1 MVMKFFYIGLL
12 TSVASLFSFSSALA
26 QAPQNDDICS
36 AIALPL
42 SADQNCSSA
51 LRGTTI
57 NATTTTGYGYTNP
70 VECGTNIQ
78 PKDVWYKVTTTAS
91 GAGSTILHFKLS
103 AAGSTPMVSGNM
115 TLFRA
120 ANGSCPSMTMGL
132 VSGVCINSGAAG
144 FTTIT
149 MTAHF
154 LTPNTTYY
162 LRVNTVRDTDTDGT
176 FDVCAYLP
184 INTPPC
190 TQYISPLSNA
200 TNVPVNEYVVFEWAP
215 SPGATLYNFYLGTT
229 NPLPIGGTSG
239 TKTKDS
245 TKLLMYNKKYYWS
258 VAPRNSSG
266 AATGCPVDS
275 FTTAPA
281 PANCVPLTTSNCRVN
296 DTLKLVKLTGENGT
310 SINNPSSCSPNGYA
324 DYTATTTVQL
334 ARGKAYAGLLQ
345 ASFVHDYFTVW
356 IDFNNDGHYTD
367 NERLLN
373 NLKQQWS
380 KEPTPYTINIPA
392 SAATGTHKMRVRN
405 VYYAVNPAV
414 VSGTTDPCNNYTYSE
429 TEDYSVTIIPAASAP
444 APIVAAGTNNSCLQ
458 AGVTTIDNPTNNNTE
473 LVQVVDPGNAVIAA
487 IDANGNDLGE
497 VQVNVYKNAGAI
509 RTLSN
514 GTKVLDRNI
523 SVEPRFQPTSP
534 VQLRLYITSQE
545 LAALQAADPTIT
557 GIGSLSI
564 TKFNEACATGSSG
577 AGTQVVQTGHGT
589 IGSDYYIDVTVS
601 GFSNFY
607 IHRSNAPLPVNILSF
622 KGERL
627 KNKIKLDWSTATET
641 NNKGFELQ
649 RSADGRNFS
658 SITFISSKAAQ
669 GNSNTQLQY
678 NYTDE
683 RPMNGGNYY
692 RLKQTDKDGNI
703 SYSNIVLIKN
713 SAASGITID
722 VYPNP
727 VKDRVK
733 IKMFSTTINK
743 VNIIITDLAGRVVK
757 QQPAQLIAGDNFIEV
772 QTTRMQAGQYL
783 VKVICSNGCEGTVG
797 KLVKE

>member
-1 MVMKFFYIGLL
+1 MKCFYLAVV
-12 TSVASLFSFSSALA
+12 TSVALLFSFSSAKA
-26 QAPQNDDICS
+26 QVPQNDDPCT
-36 AIALPL
+36 AIVLPL
-42 SADQNCSSA
+42 SADQNCTNA
-51 LRGTTI
+51 VRGTTV

-78 PKDVWYKVTTTAS
+78 PKDVWYKVTTTVS

-103 AAGSTPMVSGNM
+103 SAGTAAMASGNM
-115 TLFRA
+115 TLFKG
-120 ANGSCPSMTMGL
+120 NGSCPSMTMSL

-144 FTTIT
+144 FTTIS
-149 MTAHF
+149 MTANF

-162 LRVNTVRDTDTDGT
+162 LRVNTVKDTDADGT

-229 NPLPIGGTSG
+229 NPLPPGATSG

-266 AATGCPVDS
+266 ITTGCPVDS
-275 FTTAPA
+275 FTTAPP
-281 PANCVPLTTSNCRVN
+281 PANCIPLTTSNCRVN

-310 SINNPSSCSPNGYA
+310 SINNSSSCSPNGYA
-324 DYTATTTVQL
+324 DYTATTGVQL

-345 ASFVHDYFTVW
+345 ASFVHDYFTIW
-356 IDFNNDGHYTD
+356 IDFNNDGYFTD

-373 NLKQQWS
+373 NLRQQWS
-380 KEPTPYTINIPA
+380 KEPTPFTINIPA
-392 SAATGTHKMRVRN
+392 NAVTGTHKMRVRN

-414 VSGTTDPCNNYTYSE
+414 VSGTTDACNNYTYSE
-429 TEDYSVTIIPAASAP
+429 TEDYSITIIPAANAP
-444 APIVAAGTNNSCLQ
+444 APIVAAGANNNCLQ
-458 AGVTTIDNPTNNNTE
+458 AGTTTIDDPTNNNTD

-487 IDANGNDLGE
+487 IDANGNNLGE
-497 VQVNVYKNAGAI
+497 VLVNVYKNGGAI

-523 SVEPRFQPTSP
+523 SVEPRLQPTSP
-534 VQLRLYITSQE
+534 VQLRIYLTAQE
-545 LAALQAADPTIT
+545 LADLQAADPGIT
-557 GIGSLSI
+557 GISSLSV
-564 TKFNEACATGSSG
+564 TKFNETCSPG
-577 AGTQVVQTGHGT
+577 ALPANGTQVVQTGYGT

-607 IHRSNAPLPVNILSF
+607 IHRSSAPLPVTVLSF
-622 KGERL
+622 RGERQ
-627 KNKIKLDWSTATET
+627 KNKIILDWTTATEA

-658 SITFISSKAAQ
+658 SIYFIASKALQ

-678 NYTDE
+678 NHVDE
-683 RPMNGGNYY
+683 KPMNGINYY
-692 RLKQTDKDGNI
+692 RLKQVDKDGNI
-703 SYSNIVLIKN
+703 SYSGIALIKN
-713 SAASGITID
+713 SAANGITLD

-727 VKDRVK
+727 VTDRMK
-733 IKMFSTTINK
+733 IKLASATINK
-743 VNIIITDLAGRVVK
+743 VDVVITDMAGRIIK
-757 QQPAQLIAGDNFIEV
+757 QQPVQLIAGDNIIEV
-772 QTTRMQAGQYL
+772 EMANVQSGQYL
-783 VKVICSNGCEGTVG
+783 VKVACANGCDAVIS
-797 KLVKE
+797 KIVKK